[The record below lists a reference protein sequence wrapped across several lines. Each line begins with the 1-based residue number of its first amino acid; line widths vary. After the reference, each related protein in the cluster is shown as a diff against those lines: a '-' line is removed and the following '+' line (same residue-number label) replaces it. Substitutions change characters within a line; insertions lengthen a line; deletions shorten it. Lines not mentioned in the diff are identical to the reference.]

1 MCNYGRDCRVKLR
14 ERHRDSGTMLHR
26 LQVIIPL
33 HWCMIWRARTDTYIT
48 IIYQSIY
55 LSIYGYIVLH
65 DDILGLWCLDRT
77 HRIHIHKFRFLQSAL
92 KLLFFKAVSRI
103 IMACKARASDGC
115 IY

>member
-1 MCNYGRDCRVKLR
+1 M
-14 ERHRDSGTMLHR
+14 
-26 LQVIIPL
+26 
-33 HWCMIWRARTDTYIT
+33 
-48 IIYQSIY
+48 
-55 LSIYGYIVLH
+55 YGYIVLH

-115 IY
+115 IHWWKGITSGREPEFEPFQYNM